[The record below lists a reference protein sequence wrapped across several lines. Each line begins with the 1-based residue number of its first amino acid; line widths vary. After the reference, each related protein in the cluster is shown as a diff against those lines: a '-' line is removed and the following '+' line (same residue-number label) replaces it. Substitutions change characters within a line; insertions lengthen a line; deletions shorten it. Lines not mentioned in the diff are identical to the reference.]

1 MFTLYGSTV
10 LFFDLKTGLISKDNA
25 VNQYL
30 EALSL
35 SCDECK
41 FRAVQAV
48 SGNIRLLCQSTG
60 ELINYY
66 PEEDRL
72 EICEGGNS
80 LSKEDY
86 LEWLYEKK
94 IIQILKEGEFTAEE
108 FADFFI
114 SLPDEAQET
123 QMQET
128 DNCGVKIYKEVSS
141 ICL

>member
-1 MFTLYGSTV
+1 MFPLYGSTV

-72 EICEGGNS
+72 EICERGNS

-123 QMQET
+123 QKQIIA
-128 DNCGVKIYKEVSS
+128 GLRFIKKSAVSV
-141 ICL
+141 CK